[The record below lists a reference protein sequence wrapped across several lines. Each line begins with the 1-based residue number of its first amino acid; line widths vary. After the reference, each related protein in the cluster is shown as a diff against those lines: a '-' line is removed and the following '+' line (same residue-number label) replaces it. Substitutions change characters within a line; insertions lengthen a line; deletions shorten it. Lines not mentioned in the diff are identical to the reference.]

1 MQSAACFQTPCSPGF
16 AWAGRPRS
24 ALSGQM
30 SHTDVGAALSSALGS
45 HKRPSALWAP
55 SRGKE
60 CPQNSFKSGEGCPQQ
75 HRESWQ
81 TAQDGQQHEERDGT
95 RRNAEVPLR
104 EPARASRCSWA
115 GHTFCQPST
124 ELRQHEPVSRG
135 FPQPLTSGPGGKH
148 VAGHR
153 AAPSPYRRARAPHLR
168 RWQEPQRRGEEGP
181 ALRGSAE
188 EPGRAEGSGGVKG
201 GYLSAQR
208 AAWSPGGARPRHS
221 CGRRTWRG
229 RGPARSPR
237 QGLPWRRSC
246 APRPRRKHPLPPLGA
261 ASWRHRAH
269 LPPAD
274 YRSQQVAR
282 GAPRLNPGSGGR
294 AGPSGR
300 CSPRGKRGSSRTRRV
315 AWWEA

>member
-1 MQSAACFQTPCSPGF
+1 MGRKATFSPLRADVTHRRRCSTELTPGEPQTALCLMSPFQREGLPPK
-16 AWAGRPRS
+16 
-24 ALSGQM
+24 LIQ
-30 SHTDVGAALSSALGS
+30 
-45 HKRPSALWAP
+45 KRGGLRFS
-55 SRGKE
+55 
-60 CPQNSFKSGEGCPQQ
+60 QQ
-75 HRESWQ
+75 HCESWQ

-95 RRNAEVPLR
+95 RRKAEVPLR

-124 ELRQHEPVSRG
+124 ELRQHESVSRG

-153 AAPSPYRRARAPHLR
+153 AAPGPYRRARAPHLR

-237 QGLPWRRSC
+237 RGLPGRRSC

-282 GAPRLNPGSGGR
+282 GAPRLSPGSGGL

-300 CSPRGKRGSSRTRRV
+300 CSPRGRRGSSRTRRV